1 MQVRLHPF
9 GSLHWRPWGEEY
21 VVYDEASSQTHV
33 LDALTACTL
42 LCIDTEGIEQSALIV
57 EVSQHAGV
65 DVDSVTQ
72 ALPFMLN
79 QLSDAALVDIID
91 G

>member
-1 MQVRLHPF
+1 MQVRLNPF
-9 GSLHWRPWGEEY
+9 GSLHWRLWGEEY

-42 LCIDTEGIEQSALIV
+42 LCIDAEGIEQSALIV
-57 EVSQHAGV
+57 EISQHAGA

-72 ALPFMLN
+72 ALPFMLD
-79 QLSDAALVDIID
+79 QLTVAALVDIIT
-91 G
+91 

>member
-42 LCIDTEGIEQSALIV
+42 LCIDVGGIEHGALII

-72 ALPFMLN
+72 SLPFMLE